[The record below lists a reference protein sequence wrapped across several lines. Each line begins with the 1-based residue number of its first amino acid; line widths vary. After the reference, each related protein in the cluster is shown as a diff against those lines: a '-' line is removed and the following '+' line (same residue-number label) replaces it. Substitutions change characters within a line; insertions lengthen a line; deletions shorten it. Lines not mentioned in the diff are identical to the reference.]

1 MNNFLSKYKLLFL
14 FLINTIPFALNVLFY
29 SNGGVDDLYLFL
41 PVFGSLTVLNYR
53 FTDKVVHYIIIQFYH
68 LVCLVSSGCI
78 STHLYY
84 NNISD
89 DPMTPAIGM
98 LLVYSSSIVVVITTV
113 ITGFVK
119 RNSDRKGKHNEQ
131 AR

>member
-1 MNNFLSKYKLLFL
+1 MLI
-14 FLINTIPFALNVLFY
+14 LINALPFAMDILFY
-29 SNGGVDDLYLFL
+29 SNGGMDNLFL
-41 PVFGSLTVLNYR
+41 FIPAFAGLTMLNYH
-53 FTDKVVHYIIIQFYH
+53 FTNQVVHYIIIQFYF
-68 LVCLVSSGCI
+68 LVCLISSGCI

-113 ITGFVK
+113 ITGIAK
-119 RNSDRKGKHNEQ
+119 KKSKTIR
-131 AR
+131 